1 MFSCPALFSVLF
13 ILAQSITSAQEPKSA
28 AAEKPRVDLGA
39 YASDTY
45 SNECLGFSF
54 HMPAGWLAKSQ
65 GISGLARAI
74 HQQGGGLNLL
84 MIEQPKQ
91 GTFGNTIML
100 YATESKDQTPQDFVS
115 NAVQAQ
121 IKHAPNKNQ
130 LLRDATVVEYG
141 DRKFFR
147 SDYKAALPY
156 GGNSAYRSLVFTRF
170 RNYLIGEMV
179 NTGSEE
185 ELNRAVDS
193 LRGISFRADTPNP
206 SCEK

>member
-1 MFSCPALFSVLF
+1 MMKSSAALLIGIFATAF
-13 ILAQSITSAQEPKSA
+13 ALAQQSSPA
-28 AAEKPRVDLGA
+28 ATVAPRFDSGQ
-39 YASDTY
+39 YAHDTY
-45 SNECLGFSF
+45 SNDCLGFSF

-65 GISGLARAI
+65 GINGPARAI
-74 HQQGGGLNLL
+74 HQQGGGLGLL

-91 GTFGNTIML
+91 GTFGNTITL
-100 YATESKDQTPQDFVS
+100 YATEAKDQTPREFVS

-121 IKHAPNKNQ
+121 IKHAPDKNQ
-130 LLRDATVVEYG
+130 LLRDATAVEYG

-147 SDYKAALPY
+147 SDYSATLPY
-156 GGNSAYRSLVFTRF
+156 GGHSAYRSLVFTRF
-170 RNYLIGEMV
+170 RNYFIGEMV

-193 LRGISFRADTPNP
+193 LRGIAFLADTPNP

>member
-1 MFSCPALFSVLF
+1 MMKSSAAILIGIFATALA
-13 ILAQSITSAQEPKSA
+13 LAQQSSPA
-28 AAEKPRVDLGA
+28 APAAPRFDSGQ
-39 YASDTY
+39 YANDTY
-45 SNECLGFSF
+45 SNDCLGFSF
-54 HMPAGWLAKSQ
+54 HMPAGWVAKSQ

-115 NAVQAQ
+115 HAVQAQ

-147 SDYKAALPY
+147 ADYKAALPY
-156 GGNSAYRSLVFTRF
+156 GGTSAYRSLVFTRF
-170 RNYLIGEMV
+170 RNYFIGEMV
-179 NTGSEE
+179 STGSEE

-193 LRGISFRADTPNP
+193 LRGISFLADIPNP
-206 SCEK
+206 SCVK